1 MHFFQAFCS
10 LNILILFMLL
20 VHCSVVFEIQ
30 KRPTLSAP
38 VAIKII

>member
-20 VHCSVVFEIQ
+20 FHCSVVFEIQ
-30 KRPTLSAP
+30 NRPSLIAP
-38 VAIKII
+38 VAMKII